1 MKLSHRIA
9 IALPMLFLVL
19 PASGHETGAVHDH
32 GVNGLLLLAVL
43 VSGMAAVLRA
53 RHKSAISPRPSC
65 MTALRHGSW
74 LFSRRPFEPPAIDPS
89 SLGDV
94 YQHPDSSSRISCS
107 SSAPSRSELSSRTRR
122 SSPTFSR
129 PPRCRAD
136 SSFVRS
142 KPV

>member
-1 MKLSHRIA
+1 MKLSHRIV

-32 GVNGLLLLAVL
+32 GVSGLLLLAVL

-53 RHKSAISPRPSC
+53 GHKPARSPRP
-65 MTALRHGSW
+65 
-74 LFSRRPFEPPAIDPS
+74 
-89 SLGDV
+89 
-94 YQHPDSSSRISCS
+94 
-107 SSAPSRSELSSRTRR
+107 SSAPSRSKPSSRTRR

-129 PPRCRAD
+129 PPRCQAK